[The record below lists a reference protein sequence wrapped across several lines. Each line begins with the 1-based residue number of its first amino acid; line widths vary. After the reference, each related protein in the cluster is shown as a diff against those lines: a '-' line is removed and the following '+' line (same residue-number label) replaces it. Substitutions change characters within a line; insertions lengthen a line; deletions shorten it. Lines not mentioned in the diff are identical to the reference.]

1 MLLREAGDSRV
12 VSEMG
17 MCCLS
22 QIFHVLPPHM
32 SQQQSV
38 LISHWRDNERS
49 GNAPTRQWFVSC
61 DLLTLTV
68 HTATC
73 FKAKQTLSSVHFNY
87 CAPITVKIN
96 EISSQPWLEIQTFN
110 KEILKIIST
119 CQYPGLVSNEA
130 KNMPLWFSEY

>member
-1 MLLREAGDSRV
+1 
-12 VSEMG
+12 
-17 MCCLS
+17 MCCLHAWAS
-22 QIFHVLPPHM
+22 SSL
-32 SQQQSV
+32 

-73 FKAKQTLSSVHFNY
+73 FKEKQTLSSVHFNY

-130 KNMPLWFSEY
+130 KKYATLVFWILSQCQKYWRKKFFITLLHKLC